1 MLSDDLGLQPALGSE
16 IDVLEVAASAQAGT
30 GDRARRSDPI
40 RTGPQNLHR
49 ICPPETIMAVVGDL
63 DQHPL
68 TRQRVPDE
76 YHPAFVPSDAVSAVG
91 NGADLDRPQQSP
103 QP

>member
-1 MLSDDLGLQPALGSE
+1 M
-16 IDVLEVAASAQAGT
+16 LEVAASAQART

-68 TRQRVPDE
+68 TGQRVPDE
-76 YHPAFVPSDAVSAVG
+76 YHPAFVPSDAVPAVG
-91 NGADLDRPQQSP
+91 DRADLDRTQQCLLP
-103 QP
+103 